1 MGAPV
6 PPGVYW
12 SLMRS
17 PQLQNA
23 IEQVYAE
30 FRGPKP
36 SKIEGC
42 PCCTDPKELCMLL
55 SKGLRDLTYEELR
68 DYGMSAFLTMGAER
82 DFEYLLPRLLE
93 TAAVEDP
100 FPSLEILLGKL
111 TLAGWQTWPH
121 RRRAAVVQFFDAWF
135 TELLNAEPPHGGWI
149 DDLLCGIG
157 AAELPLRPYL
167 DMLAA
172 KPDALR
178 AFFEVNSHAFFKR
191 RGLADASWS
200 DHKSAAAEVIDFLNL
215 PTTRSKLG
223 L

>member
-1 MGAPV
+1 
-6 PPGVYW
+6 
-12 SLMRS
+12 MRS

-36 SKIEGC
+36 STIEGC

-55 SKGLRDLTYEELR
+55 SKGLRDLSYKELQNYE
-68 DYGMSAFLTMGAER
+68 MSVFLTMGPER

-93 TAAVEDP
+93 TVAVEDP
-100 FPSLEILLGKL
+100 FPSPQFLLGKL
-111 TLAGWQTWPH
+111 TLARWQTWSQ
-121 RRRAAVVQFFDAWF
+121 RRRTSVKQFIDAWF
-135 TELLNAEPPHGGWI
+135 TEWLNAEPVHGSRI

-167 DMLAA
+167 DTLAA

-178 AFFEVNSHAFFKR
+178 AFFDVNSHAFFKR
-191 RGLADASWS
+191 RGLAEASWS
-200 DHKSAAAEVIDFLNL
+200 GHKSAAAEVIDFLSL
-215 PTTRSKLG
+215 PTTRNKLG